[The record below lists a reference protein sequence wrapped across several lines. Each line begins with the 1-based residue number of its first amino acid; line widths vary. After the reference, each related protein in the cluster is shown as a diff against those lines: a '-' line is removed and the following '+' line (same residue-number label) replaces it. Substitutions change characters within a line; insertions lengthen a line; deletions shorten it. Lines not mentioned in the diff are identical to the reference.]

1 LCRGDGGAEFAQD
14 RRMSVSVPSLPER
27 TSGRQGWLVLT
38 GAFTAFTL
46 SAAIMH
52 SYPVYLVAFITEF
65 GWSRG
70 ETSIAYSISQLVAG
84 ASSPLV
90 GNLVDR
96 LGPRRLLLLGGG
108 LLVLGLAASAA
119 MSTLW
124 QIVLL
129 YGVLMTF
136 GSNCLGLVVFVPMLS
151 RYFVRRR
158 GTAISIVQS
167 ANGIARGLSAPLV
180 QLLISGIGWRTTYLV
195 QAVFLAACVLPLAT
209 LFRRAEREPTLTASE
224 PSAAGSTLVPELSPT
239 RRGWTLAE
247 AVRTPHFWLL
257 FAVYMFTGLG
267 SFFVS
272 LHQLAFAVDVGFDK
286 IYAAEVLG
294 AGAFLA
300 VPGIVV
306 TGALSDYLGRE
317 VSAILAYGISI
328 FGVVCALL
336 ITGPDQHLLLWLHAC
351 FFGLTW
357 GARGPAITAKTAD
370 LFPGGQLGTILG
382 VITIGSGVGS
392 ALGSWG
398 AGLIFDLSGSYR
410 LAFILSIV
418 SYACGVGAFWALRR
432 PPVRLAS

>member
-1 LCRGDGGAEFAQD
+1 
-14 RRMSVSVPSLPER
+14 MSVSVPSLPER

-52 SYPVYLVAFITEF
+52 SYPVYLVAFVAEF

-70 ETSIAYSISQLVAG
+70 ETSIAYSVSQLVAG

-90 GNLVDR
+90 GNMVDR

-119 MSTLW
+119 MSALW

-158 GTAISIVQS
+158 GTAISVVQS

-180 QLLISGIGWRTTYLV
+180 QVLISGIGWRTTYLV
-195 QAVFLAACVLPLAT
+195 QAAFLAACVLPLAT
-209 LFRRAEREPTLTASE
+209 LFRRAEREPAAINLAVPSTETDSAPSE
-224 PSAAGSTLVPELSPT
+224 PVRS
-239 RRGWTLAE
+239 GWTLAE
-247 AVRTPHFWLL
+247 AVRTSHFWLL

-306 TGALSDYLGRE
+306 TGALSDYIGRE
-317 VSAILAYGISI
+317 ASAILAYGISI

-336 ITGPDQHLLLWLHAC
+336 ITNPDEHLLLWLHAC

-370 LFPGGQLGTILG
+370 LFPGRQLGTILG

-398 AGLIFDLSGSYR
+398 AGVIFDLSGSYR
-410 LAFILSIV
+410 LAFILSII
-418 SYACGVGAFWALRR
+418 SYASGVIAFWALRR

>member
-1 LCRGDGGAEFAQD
+1 
-14 RRMSVSVPSLPER
+14 MSVTVPSWSER
-27 TSGRQGWLVLT
+27 ASSRQGWLVLA

-52 SYPVYLVAFITEF
+52 SYPVYLVAFIAEF

-70 ETSIAYSISQLVAG
+70 ETSIAYSVSQLVAG

-108 LLVLGLAASAA
+108 LLVAGLAASAA
-119 MSTLW
+119 ISALW
-124 QIVLL
+124 QVVLL
-129 YGVLMTF
+129 YGLLMTF

-180 QLLISGIGWRTTYLV
+180 QVLISGIGWRTTYLV
-195 QAVFLAACVLPLAT
+195 QAAFLAACVLPLAT
-209 LFRRAEREPTLTASE
+209 LFRQTEREPAPAEPASLPPGSDPVPAMAE
-224 PSAAGSTLVPELSPT
+224 PHW
-239 RRGWTLAE
+239 RGWTLSE

-306 TGALSDYLGRE
+306 TGALSDYIGRE
-317 VSAILAYGISI
+317 ASAILAYGISI
-328 FGVVCALL
+328 TGVVCALL

-370 LFPGGQLGTILG
+370 LFPGPQLGTILG

-418 SYACGVGAFWALRR
+418 SYAAGVIAFWALRR
-432 PPVRLAS
+432 PPVK